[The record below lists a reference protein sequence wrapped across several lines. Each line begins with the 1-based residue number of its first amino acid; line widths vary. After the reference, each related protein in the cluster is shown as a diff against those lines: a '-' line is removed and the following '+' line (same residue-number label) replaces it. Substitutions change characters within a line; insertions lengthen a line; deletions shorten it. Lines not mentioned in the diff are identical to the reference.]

1 MANYNQLKTDI
12 ASVVKTNGEQEI
24 TGANLQQVLFAMI
37 TNSVGFGYLY
47 KGVITPDS
55 TITTPDANI
64 LYLAGAGTYTQF
76 GSSQIIPEGS
86 LGVFAYN
93 GTWVFDSVEI
103 GGGGSSDAVLY
114 TQQTLSDAQ
123 KTQAR
128 TNIDAANV
136 ITEEVL
142 DITSTQQA
150 VTHEITPVQNIG
162 YLATHGHIVPLSAT
176 SYRRYSDPIS
186 LKSGDTL
193 YIKAG
198 TLDTVDRLVKC
209 TSDTTFTEILRGTM
223 TATQVDNG
231 ESYETTYIATEDFDA
246 RIGWDWHG
254 DIEIKITRQ
263 EEVVTS
269 KLDELDDLKENVEN
283 ISEILGYGTTTK
295 TEPIALVENSGYF
308 TYTSGYVDV
317 NANAQYRNSDFFQLE
332 AGDVLNVELRAAPS
346 VSVLVRKDGEK
357 IRGLIKGTD
366 AVQQITYN
374 VTKSGEYAVSWLA
387 SQGITITKT
396 LPSVTAERLDDI
408 EDTANDASTKATE
421 ANDAIFVH
429 VDDPLTEDIIDGKG
443 VTKEGNVYSNSDW
456 ASKEFVVQNG
466 AKVVA
471 TVYAHPNISV
481 LAKKLTA
488 TTYKPLVLATTGF
501 GVETHEYVATE
512 DMTLV
517 VSWNKSFAHTI
528 TIDTNNI
535 ESNRANI
542 ESILEHETEQADELI
557 IQDIDF
563 GFMFNNIA
571 VIGDSLA
578 SGRVEGIVGQSDA
591 VGADYYNFSW
601 IAFLSKRWRCK
612 SFKNYSN
619 AGATTASWITQWLP
633 VMQADTQV
641 YDAYFIAL
649 GTNNEYNESNPSG
662 DQTNYEAFVQ
672 RYNSIIDDVRA
683 KAPNAAIFLV
693 SLYEKRAGN
702 TTLEQIAETRMATDK
717 GVYYIDY
724 ANKAKYLRYSPEVNW
739 RGHFSSTGYV
749 YVASAINQI
758 VNDIVWENKTEQ
770 FWQQFAKYHD

>member
-1 MANYNQLKTDI
+1 MANYSQLKADI
-12 ASVVKTNGEQEI
+12 ASVVKTNGAQEI
-24 TGANLQQVLFAMI
+24 TGANLQQVLVQMI
-37 TNSVGFGYLY
+37 NNSVGTGYLY
-47 KGVITPDS
+47 KGIATPETQGGTPDQ
-55 TITTPDANI
+55 NVF
-64 LYLAGAGTYTQF
+64 YLAGAGAYANF
-76 GSSQIIPEGS
+76 GTTIPEGS

-93 GTWVFDSVEI
+93 GTWLIETIEI
-103 GGGGSSDAVLY
+103 VGGGLSNAVLY
-114 TQQTLSDAQ
+114 TPQTLSDAQ

-128 TNIDAANV
+128 ANIDAANV
-136 ITEEVL
+136 IAEEVL
-142 DITSTQQA
+142 DITVTQQA
-150 VTHEITPVQNIG
+150 VTHEITPVQNVG
-162 YLATHGHIVPLSAT
+162 YLATNGSIVNSEET
-176 SYRRYSDPIS
+176 FYRYSDPIS
-186 LKSGDTL
+186 LKAGDTL

-198 TLDTVDRLVKC
+198 TQDNVERLVKC

-223 TATQVDNG
+223 TSTQVNNG

-246 RIGWDWHG
+246 RIGWNWPG

-269 KLDELDDLKENVEN
+269 KLDEIDDIKEDVEN
-283 ISEILGYGTTTK
+283 ISEILGYSTTTK

-308 TYTSGYVDV
+308 TGSPFYVRV

-346 VSVLVRKDGEK
+346 VDVLVRKDGEK
-357 IRGLIKGTD
+357 IRGLLKGTD

-374 VTKSGEYAVSWLA
+374 VTRSGEYAVSWLA

-396 LPSVTAERLDDI
+396 SPSVTAERLDDI
-408 EDTANDASTKATE
+408 EDTANDASTKATT
-421 ANDAIFVH
+421 ANDAIFVNI
-429 VDDPLTEDIIDGKG
+429 DDPLTEDIIDGKG
-443 VTKEGNVYSNSDW
+443 VKKDGTVYSNSGW
-456 ASKEFVVQNG
+456 ASKEFAVQNG

-471 TVYAHPNISV
+471 TVYTHPNICV

-488 TTYKPLVLATTGF
+488 TTYKPLVLATTGY
-501 GVETHEYVATE
+501 GVETHEYVTTE

-517 VSWNKSFAHTI
+517 VTWDKSYTHTI
-528 TIDTNNI
+528 TIETNNI

-542 ESILEHETEQADELI
+542 ESILEYDTKQADELT

-563 GFMFNNIA
+563 GFMFDNIA

-578 SGRVEGIVGQSDA
+578 SGRVEGIVGQPDA

-601 IAFLSKRWRCK
+601 IAFLSKRWRCE

-662 DQTNYEAFVQ
+662 DQENYEAFVQ

-724 ANKAKYLRYSPEVNW
+724 ANKAKYFRYSPEVNW

-770 FWQQFAKYHD
+770 FWQQFAKYHN